1 MDYATRVEIVEE
13 LVERPGRPFSIYD
26 FWRRVL
32 DLAVA
37 LVGLLL
43 LLPIALV
50 VAVLIKIDSPGPVFF
65 VQERVGRNRR
75 RRTGGYYGRE
85 RRGRSLAGRPFRMY
99 KFRTMYADAEARTG
113 PVWAEEND
121 PRITR
126 VGQFLRRTRLDEIP
140 QLLNI
145 LVGDMTLIGPRPER
159 PHFVEQLQQVIP
171 DYTRRLEV
179 KPGLTGL
186 AQVRVGYD
194 TSVDDVKRK
203 VEHDLKYID
212 HRSLWL
218 DLYISWQ
225 TVWVVITGRG
235 AL

>member
-1 MDYATRVEIVEE
+1 MDYATRIEIVEE

-26 FWRRVL
+26 LWRRVL

-37 LVGLLL
+37 LVGILI
-43 LLPIALV
+43 LLPIGLV
-50 VAVLIKIDSPGPVFF
+50 FAVLIKIDSPGPVFF

-75 RRTGGYYGRE
+75 RTRGYFRRE
-85 RRGRSLAGRPFRMY
+85 RRGRSLAGKPFLMY
-99 KFRTMYADAEARTG
+99 KFRTMYADAEAQTG

-145 LVGDMTLIGPRPER
+145 LIGDMTLIGPRPER

-218 DLYISWQ
+218 DLYILWQ